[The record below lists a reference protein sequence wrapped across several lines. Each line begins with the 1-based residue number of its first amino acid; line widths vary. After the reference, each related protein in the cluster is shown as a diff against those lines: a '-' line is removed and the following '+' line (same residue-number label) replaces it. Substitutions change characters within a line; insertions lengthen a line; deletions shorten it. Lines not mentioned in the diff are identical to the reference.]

1 MSADFFKLGLTRR
14 SFLKHAALATV
25 SASGL
30 ISCSASSLPGG
41 KKFTGRIM
49 GADWKIG
56 HMLIEGRKISPSV
69 TMRTGIVIIGSG
81 IAGLS
86 AARELSKKRFDDYLL
101 LELDG
106 AVGGNSASGA
116 NAVSAYPWGAHYVPI
131 PGEELVFT
139 RELFSELGIIEGY
152 DAGGLPIYNEFY
164 LCSDP
169 MERLFI
175 HGRWQEGLVP
185 NIGLSNKD
193 RQQYA
198 EFFGTMESFRQAK
211 GSDGRRAFTIPLDL
225 SSADESFRR
234 FDIISMRRFMSDNG
248 WDSGPLLWYVDYC
261 CRDDYGCTIDNVSA
275 WAGIHYF
282 ASRNGKAANAEPH
295 AVVTWPEGNGWIV
308 KRMAEPLRGKIRC
321 NSCVLNIER
330 SGGDIATD
338 FFDCKTKTVIR
349 IISTA
354 VVYSAPRFTST
365 KTIRDFRDNP
375 PSYIKSFVYTPW
387 MIANITV
394 GGILDGKGA
403 PLSWDNVIYRGES
416 LGYVVANHQDI
427 STHRDKTVITYYNPL
442 SSVDETA
449 ERGRALKTGYD
460 EWAAMIVRE
469 LSMIH
474 PGIAHD
480 IEELNVWIWG
490 HAMVRPAPGFIW
502 GEARQEALKPHANIF
517 FAHSDMSGI
526 SIFEEAQYRGILAA
540 REALNTISK
549 SP

>member
-1 MSADFFKLGLTRR
+1 MLMD
-14 SFLKHAALATV
+14 
-25 SASGL
+25 
-30 ISCSASSLPGG
+30 GG
-41 KKFTGRIM
+41 R
-49 GADWKIG
+49 
-56 HMLIEGRKISPSV
+56 ISPSV
-69 TMRTGIVIIGSG
+69 TMRTGIAIIGGG

-86 AARELSKKRFDDYLL
+86 AARELSKKRFEDFLL

-106 AVGGNSASGA
+106 VVGGNSASGS

-175 HGRWQEGLVP
+175 HGRWQEGLLP
-185 NIGLSNKD
+185 HIGISEKD
-193 RQQYA
+193 TRQYT
-198 EFFGTMESFRQAK
+198 EFFGTMERFRQAR
-211 GSDGRRAFTIPLDL
+211 GGDGRRAFAIPLEL

-234 FDIISMRRFMSDNG
+234 FDRISMRRFMSDNG
-248 WDSGPLLWYVDYC
+248 WDSEPLLWYTDYC
-261 CRDDYGCTIDNVSA
+261 CRDDYGCTFDDVSA

-282 ASRNGKAANAEPH
+282 AARNGKAANAEPH
-295 AVVTWPEGNGWIV
+295 AVVTWPEGIGWIV
-308 KRMAEPLRGKIRC
+308 KRMSDPMRDKMRC
-321 NSCVLNIER
+321 NACVLNIES

-338 FFDCKTKTVIR
+338 FYDRRTKTVTR
-349 IISTA
+349 IMSEA
-354 VVYSAPRFTST
+354 VVYSAPRFTAMR
-365 KTIRDFRDNP
+365 TIRDFRDNP
-375 PSYIKSFVYTPW
+375 PSYIRSFGYAPW
-387 MIANITV
+387 MVANITV
-394 GGILDGKGA
+394 RGIPNGRGA
-403 PLSWDNVIYRGES
+403 PLSWDNVVYRGES

-427 STHRDKTVITYYNPL
+427 SSHRDKTVLTYYKPL
-442 SSVDETA
+442 SSADAAA

-460 EWAAMIVRE
+460 EWAEMIIRE

-474 PGIAHD
+474 PGIGHD

-490 HAMVRPAPGFIW
+490 HAMVRPVPGFIW
-502 GEARQEALKPHANIF
+502 GEARLEALKPHGKIF

-526 SIFEEAQYRGILAA
+526 SIFEEAQYRGIMAA
-540 REALNTISK
+540 REALNFVGK